1 MRLVFPARMGYH
13 GFRKRTGTQRGR
25 IMQAQKS
32 RLAKSKIFGTA
43 AVVLG
48 VFGFLVIIHR
58 LSCYVFEYDAEFSPV
73 DYGRFNVLSFFT
85 IQSNVFVYV
94 YLIAAGLAAF
104 GVKGAEKIAHE
115 PLVGAMAT
123 TYILVTGVVY
133 TAGIPM
139 GFTPPFTWYDAYHAM
154 NSFIQ
159 VYFHMIIPPVMLI
172 LWFFPFADKR
182 VRHSDVWYFAVYPL
196 VYSVFS
202 IMRGALGEMHFY
214 PYPFYKPE
222 FIWSLF
228 SSAPVNYAAAYVL
241 MALVL
246 AVGLMLFVGIGRL
259 TILINDKTTDK
270 LFAAGRLSYER
281 LPLAVCDSTPQS
293 QASTS
298 ADVQT
303 QNRGD

>member
-1 MRLVFPARMGYH
+1 
-13 GFRKRTGTQRGR
+13 
-25 IMQAQKS
+25 MQVQKS

-43 AVVLG
+43 AIVLG
-48 VFGFLVIIHR
+48 VFGFLIIAHR
-58 LSCYVFEYDAEFSPV
+58 LSYYIYEYDAEFSPV
-73 DYGRFNVLSFFT
+73 DYGRFNILSYFT
-85 IQSNVFVYV
+85 IQSNVFVYI

-104 GVKGAEKIAHE
+104 GVKKAEKIAHE

-139 GFTPPFTWYDAYHAM
+139 GFTPPFEWHDSYHAM
-154 NSFIQ
+154 SSFIQ
-159 VYFHMIIPPVMLI
+159 IYFHMIIPPVMLI
-172 LWFFPFADKR
+172 LWFFPFTDKQ
-182 VRHSDVWYFAVYPL
+182 VKHSRVWYFAIYPL

-214 PYPFYKPE
+214 PYPFYRPE

-246 AVGLMLFVGIGRL
+246 IVGLMLFVGIGRL
-259 TILINDKTTDK
+259 MILINDRMTRR
-270 LFAAGRLSYER
+270 FFGAGRLSYGRVAPEVR
-281 LPLAVCDSTPQS
+281 ADGTAVQPEIAE
-293 QASTS
+293 QAEIT
-298 ADVQT
+298 AHPETED
-303 QNRGD
+303 GAGEK